1 MCKTSEYVITVMDP
15 FFGYRSLNV
24 GTDNYRSHGMEGPR
38 GGLEASDGMGTRR
51 EELTLNC
58 RSRLNT

>member
-1 MCKTSEYVITVMDP
+1 MITGMDP

-38 GGLEASDGMGTRR
+38 GGLEAENGRGSWISVEPGRGAR
-51 EELTLNC
+51 
-58 RSRLNT
+58 RLNT